1 MRPGWRFVGSTAV
14 VLSLVLAGAA
24 TWQRARAALPVTSA
38 PPPSFTQLGA
48 NVASK
53 GAEGVAPCSSCHG
66 AAGEGNAAAGFP
78 RLAGQPVGYLSNQLM
93 AYTDGRRANPVMT
106 PIAAKLNPQQREAVA
121 THYSA
126 LAAPAKSPQAGAA
139 AAPAPASGASAPNT
153 LRGKTLAT
161 VGDDSRSVQA
171 CANCHGP
178 DGIGQLPTY
187 PALGGQHASYL
198 ANALAAWQDGSR
210 RTDPSGQ
217 MPTIAKSL
225 NADDIQAV
233 AAYYAA
239 LPAIGVPVDAR
250 AAKQAPASAQRRVRA
265 IVSGPTATA
274 PSKGVGTEQGAPV
287 TGGSQGIGGTPQNTG
302 SDNSN
307 SNSNS
312 NANSK
317 PGSGTPARGRPNNP
331 GAGASAPR

>member
-1 MRPGWRFVGSTAV
+1 MSSGWRIVGSAV
-14 VLSLVLAGAA
+14 VGLSLVLAGAA

-48 NVASK
+48 NVASR
-53 GAEGVAPCSSCHG
+53 GAEGVAPCASCHG

-78 RLAGQPVGYLSNQLM
+78 RLAGQPVGYLSKQLM
-93 AYTDGRRANPVMT
+93 AYTDGRRDNPVMT

-126 LAAPAKSPQAGAA
+126 LAAPAKSPQAGGAA
-139 AAPAPASGASAPNT
+139 AAPAPASGGSAANT

-187 PALGGQHASYL
+187 PSLAGQHASYL
-198 ANALAAWQDGSR
+198 VNALAAWQDGSR

-239 LPAIGVPVDAR
+239 LPAIGVPVDER
-250 AAKQAPASAQRRVRA
+250 AAKQSAGSAQRRTRA

-274 PSKGVGTEQGAPV
+274 PSKGVGTEQGSPV
-287 TGGSQGIGGTPQNTG
+287 TGGSQGIGGTPQNTH
-302 SDNSN
+302 
-307 SNSNS
+307 
-312 NANSK
+312 
-317 PGSGTPARGRPNNP
+317 P
-331 GAGASAPR
+331 GAAASAPR